1 MYYYIIKNNCVEEQ
15 QDMFERLNA
24 RMMNHLKPL
33 FIHAKV
39 DKIGVN
45 KVFVDG
51 GFAVSLIPHFFVKK
65 D

>member
-1 MYYYIIKNNCVEEQ
+1 MCYYIIKNNRVEEQ
-15 QDMFERLNA
+15 QDMFERLNTG
-24 RMMNHLKPL
+24 MMNHLKPL
-33 FIHAKV
+33 LIHAKV